1 MYKYENNTLTIGEAS
16 YTGITAEQVEKTW
29 DAVCGM
35 VKDDAAR
42 DELMKKFVAMSAKL
56 IKGQE
61 VKQVNADHAALQAET
76 TKRAAKLAE
85 KRAAWVKE
93 FDAKTSATRTK
104 YGIETLKP
112 APGEN
117 ADGTL
122 KFTANL
128 QTFKFA
134 ELAHD
139 CYGVRSVRCED
150 GQTVEGSFDDPK
162 LAELASGAKQFNLD
176 LVGLANAA
184 NESLGN
190 KVKEIA
196 VHFGD
201 DGTIVW
207 KGQSGAGGSSAGR
220 VIAKGYKVGDQT
232 FDKAED
238 ACKALGIEPKSHA
251 PNGTP
256 YWAAALKPAIDA
268 GRCTKVTG

>member
-1 MYKYENNTLTIGEAS
+1 MYKYENNTLTIGESS

-29 DAVCGM
+29 QAVCGM

-61 VKQVNADHAALQAET
+61 VKQINADQAALQAET
-76 TKRAAKLAE
+76 AKRAAKLAE

-122 KFTANL
+122 KFTAKLAN
-128 QTFKFA
+128 FKFA
-134 ELAHD
+134 ELAAN
-139 CYGVRSVRCED
+139 CEGVRGVKCED
-150 GQTVEGSFDDPK
+150 GETVEGTFDSPD
-162 LAELASGAKQFNLD
+162 LAKLASGAKQFNLD

-190 KVKEIA
+190 KVKDIS

-201 DGTIVW
+201 DGAIVW
-207 KGQSGAGGSSAGR
+207 KGQSGAGGSSAGHQNA
-220 VIAKGYKVGDQT
+220 IGYMV
-232 FDKAED
+232 
-238 ACKALGIEPKSHA
+238 
-251 PNGTP
+251 NGTK
-256 YWAAALKPAIDA
+256 YDSAKAVCDALKLD
-268 GRCTKVTG
+268 TKGNVYPQKCAAFLAKVADGTVTRLYKTPK